1 MLKPLPE
8 VHATPYKQLFIDQDI
23 SVGQVANYLNLSYAY
38 TAHLLNADIRMTPQ
52 NKQKL
57 DDLVHQLGGDDARQ

>member
-8 VHATPYKQLFIDQDI
+8 VQATPYKQFFIDQGI
-23 SVGQVANYLNLSYAY
+23 TVGQVASYLNLSYAY
-38 TAHLLNADIRMTPQ
+38 TAHLLNADIRITPQ

-57 DDLVHQLGGDDARQ
+57 DDLVHQLGGNDGR